1 MIPQQSGKVPL
12 HCTLVAPLLAGPAAS
27 DAAAHTC
34 GWEVVW
40 YIGGAVAMLDGS
52 AALRS
57 GSPGGG
63 PR

>member
-34 GWEVVW
+34 VW
-40 YIGGAVAMLDGS
+40 VAAWCIGGAVAMLDGS

-57 GSPGGG
+57 GSPEEG